1 MSFESRETD
10 PLAEAKISVS
20 ARKVGKHAWM
30 VEMRAEAKGF
40 ISGSEQFA
48 VTTEEEIDATTDKS

>member
-10 PLAEAKISVS
+10 PLAEAKISVCL
-20 ARKVGKHAWM
+20 RKAGKNTWF

-40 ISGSEQFA
+40 IPGSEQFV